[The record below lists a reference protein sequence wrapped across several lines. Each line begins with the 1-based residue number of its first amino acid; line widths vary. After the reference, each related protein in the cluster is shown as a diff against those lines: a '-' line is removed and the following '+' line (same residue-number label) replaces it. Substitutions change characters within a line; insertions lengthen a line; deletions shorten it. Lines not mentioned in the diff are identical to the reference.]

1 MLWCDEKTA
10 CDYKRRIKRM
20 VLDEQYGFLLVVYY
34 LLLKLFG
41 ELCLCGNWE

>member
-1 MLWCDEKTA
+1 
-10 CDYKRRIKRM
+10 M

-41 ELCLCGNWE
+41 ELCLCGNWESKLYV